1 MDLNYRAT
9 NIFPVTIHR
18 FDVKGFDEI
27 KNDLIDYA
35 YAFQKQDLKGKQ
47 KSNRG
52 GWQSDTFTVKRE
64 VTLLN
69 TFLLDTLSGFFKYEI
84 FDKFYN
90 FNLTA
95 WVNIN
100 KPDTYN
106 VSHDHPGV
114 DMSGVLWVKA
124 PKNSGNIIFESPY
137 MWSGD
142 TEINSYTEDF
152 KKLNKQYQ
160 IHYFEPE
167 EGSLLIFPSYIRPSV
182 SENKSNEDRISVAF
196 NLTFKK

>member
-1 MDLNYRAT
+1 
-9 NIFPVTIHR
+9 
-18 FDVKGFDEI
+18 
-27 KNDLIDYA
+27 
-35 YAFQKQDLKGKQ
+35 
-47 KSNRG
+47 
-52 GWQSDTFTVKRE
+52 
-64 VTLLN
+64 
-69 TFLLDTLSGFFKYEI
+69 
-84 FDKFYN
+84 
-90 FNLTA
+90 
-95 WVNIN
+95 
-100 KPDTYN
+100 
-106 VSHDHPGV
+106 
-114 DMSGVLWVKA
+114 MSGVLWVKA

-167 EGSLLIFPSYIRPSV
+167 EGSLLIFPSYIRHSV